1 MHRIIRTKAYE
12 AKHGPHF
19 DEEHARKA
27 VSKMENEDGSRGQHW
42 SVEETSALANQYG
55 IRFDSKF
62 NKYDWYV
69 ALNMVYS
76 DYYKVIVNMTGSNNS
91 KYFVELAKA
100 WICDKDIDEGKM
112 WYYYI
117 YVMCDKLRDAEE
129 EYFDRNYSKYED
141 EDDDDDEPYGTYRRG
156 GRMGRSSYGR
166 RREYDREYDLEI
178 IGTFKKSTNY
188 FAGNIVSVSKVYDE
202 PLPPQQFPMP
212 NQNRKKLV
220 DIVISCGGEQKKLT
234 VEEGKSLINDTQL
247 GLTVATDKQH
257 IVNMVKSSYNEYK
270 AKKEAVARY
279 DEEMTKCEAILKQ
292 LDYTE
297 KEPEKED
304 PRIQELQ
311 DQVRELKDLIKQAS
325 NMVPPQMKQMLPQ
338 NMQKAMNEAS

>member
-1 MHRIIRTKAYE
+1 MITFSQLSI
-12 AKHGPHF
+12 GDP
-19 DEEHARKA
+19 
-27 VSKMENEDGSRGQHW
+27 
-42 SVEETSALANQYG
+42 
-55 IRFDSKF
+55 
-62 NKYDWYV
+62 
-69 ALNMVYS
+69 
-76 DYYKVIVNMTGSNNS
+76 
-91 KYFVELAKA
+91 
-100 WICDKDIDEGKM
+100 
-112 WYYYI
+112 I
-117 YVMCDKLRDAEE
+117 YV
-129 EYFDRNYSKYED
+129 
-141 EDDDDDEPYGTYRRG
+141 
-156 GRMGRSSYGR
+156 
-166 RREYDREYDLEI
+166 LEI

-292 LDYTE
+292 LDYTQ

>member
-141 EDDDDDEPYGTYRRG
+141 EDDDDDEP
-156 GRMGRSSYGR
+156 
-166 RREYDREYDLEI
+166 
-178 IGTFKKSTNY
+178 
-188 FAGNIVSVSKVYDE
+188 
-202 PLPPQQFPMP
+202 LPPQQFPMP

>member
-19 DEEHARKA
+19 DDEHARKA

-100 WICDKDIDEGKM
+100 WLSDKDIDEGKM

-141 EDDDDDEPYGTYRRG
+141 EDDDD
-156 GRMGRSSYGR
+156 
-166 RREYDREYDLEI
+166 
-178 IGTFKKSTNY
+178 
-188 FAGNIVSVSKVYDE
+188 DE

>member
-62 NKYDWYV
+62 
-69 ALNMVYS
+69 
-76 DYYKVIVNMTGSNNS
+76 
-91 KYFVELAKA
+91 
-100 WICDKDIDEGKM
+100 
-112 WYYYI
+112 
-117 YVMCDKLRDAEE
+117 
-129 EYFDRNYSKYED
+129 
-141 EDDDDDEPYGTYRRG
+141 
-156 GRMGRSSYGR
+156 
-166 RREYDREYDLEI
+166 
-178 IGTFKKSTNY
+178 
-188 FAGNIVSVSKVYDE
+188 
-202 PLPPQQFPMP
+202 
-212 NQNRKKLV
+212 KKLV

>member
-1 MHRIIRTKAYE
+1 
-12 AKHGPHF
+12 
-19 DEEHARKA
+19 
-27 VSKMENEDGSRGQHW
+27 MENEDGSRGQHW

-141 EDDDDDEPYGTYRRG
+141 EDDDD
-156 GRMGRSSYGR
+156 
-166 RREYDREYDLEI
+166 
-178 IGTFKKSTNY
+178 
-188 FAGNIVSVSKVYDE
+188 DE

>member
-12 AKHGPHF
+12 AEHGPHF
-19 DEEHARKA
+19 NEEHARKA

-42 SVEETSALANQYG
+42 SIEETTALANQHG
-55 IRFDSKF
+55 IRLDDKF

-76 DYYKVIVNMTGSNNS
+76 DYYKVIINIANSNSS
-91 KYFVELAKA
+91 KFFVELAKA
-100 WICDKDIDEGKM
+100 WICDRDVDEGKM
-112 WYYYI
+112 WYYYV
-117 YVMCDKLRDAEE
+117 YVMCDKIRNAEE
-129 EYFDRNYSKYED
+129 DYFERHYS
-141 EDDDDDEPYGTYRRG
+141 
-156 GRMGRSSYGR
+156 
-166 RREYDREYDLEI
+166 
-178 IGTFKKSTNY
+178 
-188 FAGNIVSVSKVYDE
+188 
-202 PLPPQQFPMP
+202 
-212 NQNRKKLV
+212 
-220 DIVISCGGEQKKLT
+220 
-234 VEEGKSLINDTQL
+234 
-247 GLTVATDKQH
+247 
-257 IVNMVKSSYNEYK
+257 
-270 AKKEAVARY
+270 
-279 DEEMTKCEAILKQ
+279 KCEAILKQ

>member
-1 MHRIIRTKAYE
+1 MLKKTI
-12 AKHGPHF
+12 
-19 DEEHARKA
+19 
-27 VSKMENEDGSRGQHW
+27 SK
-42 SVEETSALANQYG
+42 
-55 IRFDSKF
+55 
-62 NKYDWYV
+62 
-69 ALNMVYS
+69 
-76 DYYKVIVNMTGSNNS
+76 
-91 KYFVELAKA
+91 
-100 WICDKDIDEGKM
+100 
-112 WYYYI
+112 
-117 YVMCDKLRDAEE
+117 
-129 EYFDRNYSKYED
+129 
-141 EDDDDDEPYGTYRRG
+141 
-156 GRMGRSSYGR
+156 
-166 RREYDREYDLEI
+166 
-178 IGTFKKSTNY
+178 
-188 FAGNIVSVSKVYDE
+188 
-202 PLPPQQFPMP
+202 
-212 NQNRKKLV
+212 
-220 DIVISCGGEQKKLT
+220 
-234 VEEGKSLINDTQL
+234 INDTQL

>member
-12 AKHGPHF
+12 AEHGPHF
-19 DEEHARKA
+19 NEEHARKA

-42 SVEETSALANQYG
+42 SIEETTALANQHG
-55 IRFDSKF
+55 IRLDDKF

-76 DYYKVIVNMTGSNNS
+76 DYY
-91 KYFVELAKA
+91 
-100 WICDKDIDEGKM
+100 
-112 WYYYI
+112 
-117 YVMCDKLRDAEE
+117 
-129 EYFDRNYSKYED
+129 
-141 EDDDDDEPYGTYRRG
+141 
-156 GRMGRSSYGR
+156 
-166 RREYDREYDLEI
+166 
-178 IGTFKKSTNY
+178 
-188 FAGNIVSVSKVYDE
+188 IVSVSKVYDE

>member
-1 MHRIIRTKAYE
+1 MITFSQLSI
-12 AKHGPHF
+12 GDP
-19 DEEHARKA
+19 
-27 VSKMENEDGSRGQHW
+27 
-42 SVEETSALANQYG
+42 
-55 IRFDSKF
+55 
-62 NKYDWYV
+62 
-69 ALNMVYS
+69 
-76 DYYKVIVNMTGSNNS
+76 
-91 KYFVELAKA
+91 
-100 WICDKDIDEGKM
+100 
-112 WYYYI
+112 I
-117 YVMCDKLRDAEE
+117 YV
-129 EYFDRNYSKYED
+129 
-141 EDDDDDEPYGTYRRG
+141 
-156 GRMGRSSYGR
+156 
-166 RREYDREYDLEI
+166 LEI

-234 VEEGKSLINDTQL
+234 V
-247 GLTVATDKQH
+247 

>member
-12 AKHGPHF
+12 AEHGPHF
-19 DEEHARKA
+19 NEEHARKA
-27 VSKMENEDGSRGQHW
+27 VNKMENEDGTRGQHW
-42 SVEETSALANQYG
+42 S
-55 IRFDSKF
+55 
-62 NKYDWYV
+62 
-69 ALNMVYS
+69 
-76 DYYKVIVNMTGSNNS
+76 
-91 KYFVELAKA
+91 
-100 WICDKDIDEGKM
+100 
-112 WYYYI
+112 
-117 YVMCDKLRDAEE
+117 
-129 EYFDRNYSKYED
+129 
-141 EDDDDDEPYGTYRRG
+141 
-156 GRMGRSSYGR
+156 
-166 RREYDREYDLEI
+166 
-178 IGTFKKSTNY
+178 
-188 FAGNIVSVSKVYDE
+188 SVSKVYDE